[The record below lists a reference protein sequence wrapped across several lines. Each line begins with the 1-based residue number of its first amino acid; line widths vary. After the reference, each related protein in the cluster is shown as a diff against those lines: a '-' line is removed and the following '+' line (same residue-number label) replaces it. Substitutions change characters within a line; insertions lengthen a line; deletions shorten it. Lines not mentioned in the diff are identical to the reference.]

1 MVFLGVLPG
10 TWKHGNMATN
20 LGAHTTNPQGSAF
33 AVIVLVLASLLLAPR
48 PAIQDARWEGT
59 TWMGWEGMMGMGVE
73 VMVILLMIQKSQG
86 QPPFGCIKLYNPS
99 KISVNH
105 GINYQPQLLSR
116 ISEPLTVFRCSWL
129 ILTDHLRHSL
139 SGRQLFSKS
148 DPRFLLRFL

>member
-10 TWKHGNMATN
+10 TWCHGNVATN

-48 PAIQDARWEGT
+48 PAIQDTRWEGM
-59 TWMGWEGMMGMGVE
+59 TWMGWERMGVE

-86 QPPFGCIKLYNPS
+86 QPPFGCINFCNPS

-139 SGRQLFSKS
+139 SGKQLFSKS
-148 DPRFLLRFL
+148 DPQFLLRFL

>member
-1 MVFLGVLPG
+1 
-10 TWKHGNMATN
+10 MATN

-48 PAIQDARWEGT
+48 PAIQDTRWQGM

-86 QPPFGCIKLYNPS
+86 QPPFGFGCINLYNPS
-99 KISVNH
+99 KISVNN

-116 ISEPLTVFRCSWL
+116 ISEPLTLFRRSWL
-129 ILTDHLRHSL
+129 IFTDHLRHSL
-139 SGRQLFSKS
+139 SGRQLFSES
-148 DPRFLLRFL
+148 DPQFLLRFL